1 MDKTQGL
8 KVTRRSILKTI
19 PALSAISAG
28 SSFFTKAA
36 CAQEPL
42 EDGYTICDNCN
53 QMPMC
58 GIHFH
63 RQGNTV
69 VSVGNWKE
77 HSGKLLCNKALATL
91 QRLYNPNRLLYPMKR
106 TNPKGSVDPGF
117 VRISWQEALATI
129 AANMKKIRDQYGA
142 EKLFVLPLCA
152 WHATSAPITTVPN
165 LLLPAVKVLCW
176 LNSLFSAAST
186 PAAAAARRQNPSW

>member
-58 GIHFH
+58 GIHFQ

-77 HSGKLLCNKALATL
+77 HS
-91 QRLYNPNRLLYPMKR
+91 
-106 TNPKGSVDPGF
+106 
-117 VRISWQEALATI
+117 
-129 AANMKKIRDQYGA
+129 
-142 EKLFVLPLCA
+142 
-152 WHATSAPITTVPN
+152 
-165 LLLPAVKVLCW
+165 
-176 LNSLFSAAST
+176 AST
-186 PAAAAARRQNPSW
+186 TPTACSIR

>member
-91 QRLYNPNRLLYPMKR
+91 QRQIGRASCRERVY
-106 TNPKGSVDPGF
+106 
-117 VRISWQEALATI
+117 
-129 AANMKKIRDQYGA
+129 
-142 EKLFVLPLCA
+142 VL
-152 WHATSAPITTVPN
+152 V
-165 LLLPAVKVLCW
+165 
-176 LNSLFSAAST
+176 
-186 PAAAAARRQNPSW
+186 